1 LRFEIA
7 PLFWKSTVIF
17 IDLFL
22 LWFPMNLCLR
32 GLITI

>member
-17 IDLFL
+17 IDLFCYNFR
-22 LWFPMNLCLR
+22 WICDS
-32 GLITI
+32 GD